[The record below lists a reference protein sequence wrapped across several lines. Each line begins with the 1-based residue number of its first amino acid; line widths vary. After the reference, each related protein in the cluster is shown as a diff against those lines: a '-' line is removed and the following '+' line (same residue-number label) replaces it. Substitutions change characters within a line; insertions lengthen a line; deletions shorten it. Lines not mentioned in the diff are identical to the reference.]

1 MDFTELGY
9 NNFLKKEIKL
19 PQEISSDTFDLFTQN
34 ISANKI
40 AEGVA
45 RSLNKVMF
53 LDFDKGNLKLKQG
66 NLTRVE
72 IGKFIDDKFGLR
84 VYDKSGNIV
93 VDSTD

>member
-1 MDFTELGY
+1 M
-9 NNFLKKEIKL
+9 
-19 PQEISSDTFDLFTQN
+19 
-34 ISANKI
+34 
-40 AEGVA
+40 A

>member
-1 MDFTELGY
+1 MDLTELGY
-9 NNFLKKEIKL
+9 NNFLRKELKL

-93 VDSTD
+93 VDSTN

>member
-66 NLTRVE
+66 NLIRVE